1 MIRFSLNMMRLVLR
15 ATRFVLKLGISVC
28 LTRQAGAAFMI
39 RKPLVIDGDTLF
51 HAGHRIRLQGIDAPE
66 LTQKGG
72 EDAKNQLIRLI
83 GTSPLRVEPR
93 GVDVYGRTVAR
104 VLAGRKD
111 IGLAMVASGYAISKQ
126 PSYSSAERGARWG
139 RKGMW
144 SRGGISDPAAW
155 RRRTA

>member
-1 MIRFSLNMMRLVLR
+1 MRFLLR
-15 ATRFVLKLGISVC
+15 FLRYVFTLGLSAH
-28 LTRQAGAAFMI
+28 LARQTGAAFMI

-51 HAGHRIRLQGIDAPE
+51 HEGTRIRLQGIDAPE
-66 LTQKGG
+66 LAQAGG
-72 EDAKNQLIRLI
+72 EDAKKHLIRLI
-83 GTSPLRVEPR
+83 GAGPVRVEPR
-93 GVDVYGRTVAR
+93 GVDLYGRTVAR
-104 VLAGRKD
+104 VSRGPVDLGRE
-111 IGLAMVASGYAISKQ
+111 MVASGYAISKD